1 MDIAVFQ
8 FISGTIENATNKFL
22 VSGLTGIISAITP
35 LLITGI
41 SLYITMQAYLS
52 IMGKSDDLAFDV
64 FKHCLVVICI
74 TGLALNIENYTTYV
88 IGSVEAIASGLASAV
103 SGQSQNGD
111 IFQRLDTLL
120 QQGIEQA
127 GYSFSQVGISPTTW
141 TWFLLG
147 IIILA
152 AISSLTLISAT
163 IIIGTKFLLT
173 FLLILGPLFMI
184 FACFPITR
192 RYLDSWIAK
201 IFENIL
207 VQVLG
212 IMVIAL
218 AIKMIQAFIFSNNIN
233 NATEADANT
242 IGIAIQIVIVV
253 GILLYVIRQ
262 IPNLAGSLAG
272 GFASGSMSIKDLKGG
287 AAAGIAGLTGAG
299 KMMSNLKGKEPSE
312 RSGRDTWEQ
321 QQTNKITSSNSNQS
335 KDPVSQ
341 VVRDQIEKHNRNN
354 K

>member
-8 FISGTIENATNKFL
+8 FISGTIENATNDFL
-22 VSGLTGIISAITP
+22 VSGLTGLISAITP

-41 SLYITMQAYLS
+41 SIYITMQAYLS

-74 TGLALNIENYTTYV
+74 TGLALNINNYTTYV
-88 IGSVEAIASGLASAV
+88 IGSVEALASGLASAV
-103 SGQSQNGD
+103 SGQSQGNN
-111 IFQRLDTLL
+111 IYQNLDGLL

-127 GYSFSQVGISPTTW
+127 GYSFSQAGMSPTTW
-141 TWFLLG
+141 TWFLIG

-152 AISSLTLISAT
+152 AIVSLTLISAT

-201 IFENIL
+201 IVENVL

-212 IMVIAL
+212 IMVITL
-218 AIKMIQAFIFSNNIN
+218 AIEMIALFILSNNIN
-233 NATEADANT
+233 HSTETDANT
-242 IGIAIQIVIVV
+242 IGIAVQIVIVV

-272 GFASGSMSIKDLKGG
+272 GFASGSMSIKDLKSG
-287 AAAGIAGLTGAG
+287 AAAGVAGLASTG
-299 KMMSNLKGKEPSE
+299 KMWSDLKGKEPSE

-321 QQTNKITSSNSNQS
+321 QQANKIASGNNNQS

-341 VVRDQIEKHNRNN
+341 VVRDQIEKHNRVN

>member
-8 FISGTIENATNKFL
+8 FISVTIENATNNFL
-22 VSGLTGIISAITP
+22 VGGLTGLISAITP

-41 SLYITMQAYLS
+41 SIYITMQAYLS

-74 TGLALNIENYTTYV
+74 TGLALNINNYTTYI
-88 IGSVEAIASGLASAV
+88 IGSVEALASGLASAV
-103 SGQSQNGD
+103 SGQSQGNN
-111 IFQRLDTLL
+111 IYQNLDGLL

-141 TWFLLG
+141 TWFLIG
-147 IIILA
+147 IIVLA
-152 AISSLTLISAT
+152 AIVSLTLISAT

-184 FACFPITR
+184 FACFPVTR

-201 IFENIL
+201 IFENVL

-212 IMVIAL
+212 IMIITL
-218 AIKMIQAFIFSNNIN
+218 AIDMIGMFMGSNNIN
-233 NATEADANT
+233 NATETDANT

-272 GFASGSMSIKDLKGG
+272 GFASSSMSIKDLKAG
-287 AAAGIAGLTGAG
+287 AAAGVAGLTGAG
-299 KMMSNLKGKEPSE
+299 KIWNDLKGKEPSE

-321 QQTNKITSSNSNQS
+321 QQANKITSGNSNQS